1 MTERDPNIVYSN
13 LSRKVT
19 RDGVT
24 VEVVIGRLEG
34 EAEWSLEVVNAKSTS
49 IVWDE
54 MFATDRDAYAEFERT
69 VAEEGMR
76 TFLDSGNVI
85 PFRR

>member
-1 MTERDPNIVYSN
+1 MRFLNDT
-13 LSRKVT
+13 
-19 RDGVT
+19 T
-24 VEVVIGRLEG
+24 VPGARLRLEG
-34 EAEWSLEVVNAKSTS
+34 ETEWSLEVVNAKSTS

-54 MFATDRDAYAEFERT
+54 MFATDRDAYTEFERT